1 MPLKNLP
8 LLQWLRALFILAI
21 GATLSVSIRA
31 QSAPTEWSSS
41 TAGWTTTNGPCSTCH
56 GPSGLDLSTMPTIG
70 PLPADSLVNFLSW
83 FNTNGPST
91 RNNTMANFYASSNA
105 TSQTDIWRYLVNVR
119 DGSIS
124 TNAVTLN
131 VNPSQTTPFSITVT
145 NYRLNSVDIPA
156 PTGWSGTN
164 FKFLTSTCGM
174 VIPAQATCDLNFEH
188 DAPAIGGTPDHATL
202 SIGPLLHTGTDPDGV
217 TTFTVAL
224 TANVSAPIATLT
236 GTGTL
241 NFSANVGSSATASAV
256 ISNTGNYQLILQ
268 GFPFGAAPTSSA
280 PGDYALDSTNTCTTT
295 PIPASSSCNL
305 VIAFTPGALGARNA
319 TLSIADNTASSPIQ
333 ITLNGSGTA
342 APVGFLALSQ
352 SSVGLPDT
360 VLGTTSYASP
370 PLTVQNTGNAA
381 VTFSGITVSGAD
393 ATDFVT
399 GGSCS
404 TSSPLPASGNCTVS
418 IAFTPTAVAPPPRT
432 ASLSLQSNASNASVS
447 VALSGKGL
455 AVPVAVASLAP
466 ASLDFGPQTVGGL
479 YPART
484 ITLTNTGNTALA
496 VSLLSVAG
504 AGFAIVDTQS
514 CAASLAPQ
522 ATCTIGITFAPS
534 TAGPPTTGSLAITS
548 NANNSPTQVAL
559 SGQGT
564 TAAVPVLAW
573 SPAQTSLDFGQV
585 TAGSMS
591 AAQPLTLVN
600 QGPGGAIINLVN
612 AVGSGSQAFA
622 VSTSDCPGG
631 QVVYQGQTCTFN
643 VTFVPS
649 VAGTQT
655 ASVQIAST
663 GSAPGFVALTGTGLG
678 AANLSLSLSSTALDF
693 GTVQAGTSSQTQ
705 TVRLSNSGAGTL
717 QVSEIDVSG
726 PFTMQSATCPQ
737 TPFTLATGTDCAVT
751 VSFNPGSGTAGTGTL
766 SIKSQD
772 LAAPATV
779 ALSGQGSAA
788 PDLSSGGCSIG
799 GSDGTVDPTLW
810 TLAALAIAALGYR
823 ARQRRR
829 DEPRQAEGVS

>member
-8 LLQWLRALFILAI
+8 LLPWLRALFVLAI
-21 GATLSVSIRA
+21 GATLSLSIRA
-31 QSAPTEWSSS
+31 QSPPSEWTST
-41 TAGWTTTNGPCSTCH
+41 TAGWTTGSGTCSICH
-56 GPSGLDLSTMPTIG
+56 GTTGLNLGSMPTIG
-70 PLPADSLVNFLSW
+70 SVPANSLGSFLTW
-83 FNTNGPST
+83 FNMNGFSGENST
-91 RNNTMANFYASSNA
+91 MSSFYASSNT
-105 TSQTDIWRYLVNVR
+105 TSQTDIWQYLVNVR

-131 VNPSQTTPFSITVT
+131 VNPSQTQPFSITVT

-174 VIPAQATCDLNFEH
+174 TILAQATCDLNFEY
-188 DAPAIGGTPDHATL
+188 DAPAIGGATETATL
-202 SIGPLLHTGTDPDGV
+202 SIGPLQHTGSDPDGV
-217 TTFTVAL
+217 TTFSVAL
-224 TANVSAPIATLT
+224 TANVRAPIATLS

-256 ISNTGNYQLILQ
+256 IGNTGNYQLILQ
-268 GFPFGAAPTSSA
+268 GFPFGAAPGNSA

-295 PIPASSSCNL
+295 PIPAGGSCNL
-305 VIAFTPGALGARNA
+305 VIAFTPGALGARDA
-319 TLSIADNTASSPIQ
+319 TLSIADNTASSPIR
-333 ITLNGSGTA
+333 IILNGSGTA

-393 ATDFVT
+393 AADFVT

-404 TSSPLPASGNCTVS
+404 TSSPLPAGGNCTVS
-418 IAFTPTAVAPPPRT
+418 IAFTPAAVAPPPRT

-466 ASLDFGPQTVGGL
+466 PSLDFGPQTVGGL
-479 YPART
+479 YPAST
-484 ITLTNTGNTALA
+484 ITLTNTGNAALA
-496 VSLLSVAG
+496 VSLLSVVG

-534 TAGPPTTGSLAITS
+534 AAGPPTTGSLTITS
-548 NANNSPTQVAL
+548 NANNSPTQLAL

-573 SPAQTSLDFGQV
+573 SPAQTSLAFGQV
-585 TAGSMS
+585 TAGTIST
-591 AAQPLTLVN
+591 AQSLTLTN
-600 QGPGGAIINLVN
+600 QGPGGATINLVN

-622 VSTSDCPGG
+622 ISTPDCASG

-643 VTFVPS
+643 VTFAPS

-663 GSAPGFVALTGTGLG
+663 GSPPGLVALTGTGLG
-678 AANLSLSLSSTALDF
+678 AANVSLSLSSTSLDF
-693 GTVQAGTSSQTQ
+693 GTVQAGTASQPR
-705 TVRLSNSGAGTL
+705 TVSLSNSGAGTL

-726 PFTMQSATCPQ
+726 PYTMQSATCPQ
-737 TPFTLATGTDCAVT
+737 TPFTLAAGTDCAVT
-751 VSFNPGSGTAGTGTL
+751 VSFNPASGTTGTGTL

-772 LAAPATV
+772 LAAPAIVT
-779 ALSGQGSAA
+779 LSGQGSAA

-829 DEPRQAEGVS
+829 DERQQAEEVS